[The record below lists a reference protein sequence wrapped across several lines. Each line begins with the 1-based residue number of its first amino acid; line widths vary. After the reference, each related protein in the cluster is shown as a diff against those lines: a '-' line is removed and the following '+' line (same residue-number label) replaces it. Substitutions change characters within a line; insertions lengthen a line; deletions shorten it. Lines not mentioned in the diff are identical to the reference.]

1 MGEKNEIPY
10 EKDVFEKDENAPDCY
25 ELSALFFVYKFL
37 FGDEYCE
44 MCNISKNIKK

>member
-37 FGDEYCE
+37 FGDEYGE
-44 MCNISKNIKK
+44 MRDISEDIKK

>member
-1 MGEKNEIPY
+1 MKENPEILY
-10 EKDVFEKDENAPDCY
+10 DGDVFEKDENAPDCY

-44 MCNISKNIKK
+44 MCDISKNIKK